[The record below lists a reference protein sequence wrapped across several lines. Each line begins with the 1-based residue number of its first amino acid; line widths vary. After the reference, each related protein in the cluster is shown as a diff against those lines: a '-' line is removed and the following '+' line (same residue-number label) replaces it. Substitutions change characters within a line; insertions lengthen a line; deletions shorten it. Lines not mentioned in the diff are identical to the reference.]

1 MATILHPPPSLKYK
15 WQHLVLKSWGK
26 KTAAIISQMSL
37 SPLEKKAALWEIKAH
52 PLEGVDGIS
61 ENGTPF

>member
-1 MATILHPPPSLKYK
+1 MATLSFKELGK
-15 WQHLVLKSWGK
+15 K